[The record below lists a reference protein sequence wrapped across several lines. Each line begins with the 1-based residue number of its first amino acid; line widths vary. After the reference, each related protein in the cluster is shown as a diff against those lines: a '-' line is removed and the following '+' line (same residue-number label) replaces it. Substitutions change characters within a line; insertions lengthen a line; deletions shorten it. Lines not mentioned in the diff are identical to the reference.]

1 MARLPDVPGAPMR
14 PVGEVHTLAGLDR
27 LGLLMAPQTDF
38 RTGRYGRCSDS
49 LKGGYRFGRA
59 GRYSPLFSLPGV

>member
-1 MARLPDVPGAPMR
+1 M
-14 PVGEVHTLAGLDR
+14 AGLDR

-49 LKGGYRFGRA
+49 LKGAYRFGRA